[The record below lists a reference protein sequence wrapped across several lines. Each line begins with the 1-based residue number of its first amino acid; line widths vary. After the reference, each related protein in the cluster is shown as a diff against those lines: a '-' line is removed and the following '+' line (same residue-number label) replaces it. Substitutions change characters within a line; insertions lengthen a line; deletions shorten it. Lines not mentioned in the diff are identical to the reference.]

1 MKMRPRSQLCSS
13 PNVMQMRAQNDAII
27 NIRIEVYIY
36 MCVKGF
42 VCMILNNNPIDI
54 FCECRK
60 MSSDCNIRLDGI
72 CMLHDKLY
80 IYIYIAALGTLRFGK
95 TIHTLASWTHLPQ
108 LRPLSRTRETSGTAS
123 RGPHNSRPGSC
134 RDTRRTYVAYWRD
147 CSGAPVC
154 CWRTRRWPSCYRRW
168 WLLKTNIYTHTHSL
182 VKSIMQQYIRNNGIK
197 IMYGL
202 ENMCISYLD

>member
-1 MKMRPRSQLCSS
+1 
-13 PNVMQMRAQNDAII
+13 MQMRAQNDAII

-80 IYIYIAALGTLRFGK
+80 IYMYRGFWGLYALGKL
-95 TIHTLASWTHLPQ
+95 
-108 LRPLSRTRETSGTAS
+108 
-123 RGPHNSRPGSC
+123 
-134 RDTRRTYVAYWRD
+134 Y
-147 CSGAPVC
+147 
-154 CWRTRRWPSCYRRW
+154 
-168 WLLKTNIYTHTHSL
+168 THSL
-182 VKSIMQQYIRNNGIK
+182 HEHTYPNSGHFHAHVKHLALRLGVRIIASQDLAATREGRTWHIGETVVGRRFVVEELGGDHHAADNSDY
-197 IMYGL
+197 
-202 ENMCISYLD
+202 